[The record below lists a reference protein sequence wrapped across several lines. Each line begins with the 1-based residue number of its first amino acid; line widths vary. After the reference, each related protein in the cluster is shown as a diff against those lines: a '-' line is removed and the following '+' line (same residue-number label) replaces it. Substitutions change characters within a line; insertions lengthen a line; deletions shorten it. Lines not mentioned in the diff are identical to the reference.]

1 MADAAY
7 EYFEVL
13 KGWNKVSSI
22 RELEKVMRPIQKSST
37 LFNYLFK
44 KVKLQCAGLKLRKDG
59 EFAFI
64 HPLNVVLNLLKARIN
79 DELILCGGIMHD
91 FIEEEVDKYRDKHK
105 IDQKSKKGIK
115 ILAQYEKIMFKNLE
129 VELYKFASS
138 NNINKKKINDL
149 IEILKLLTRCKRDF
163 YYESISNIFKY
174 KGRDIKEKAIQI
186 KLADRMHNILC
197 IDCFNEEER
206 IYQCYKNLFILNSTK
221 KYLIE
226 QFGRSIFSS
235 KKPVPFER
243 LFNKCCKATYEAF
256 LIICRVSSKKGIT
269 DIISMLQL
277 SFKKYAF
284 EREGVSGVTKLKR
297 GESHLVRLFQSVIR
311 KYDRRLRHELDLYNK
326 RKVNEVTYCKK
337 FFKDYKFSDTEI
349 RAIIEYKDAY
359 ALKEIITYLLYK
371 PNYVINGFDYKK
383 VFRR

>member
-1 MADAAY
+1 MASAAY

-22 RELEKVMRPIQKSST
+22 RELERVMRPIQRSSV
-37 LFNYLFK
+37 LFNYLYK
-44 KVKLQCAGLKLRKDG
+44 KVKLQCTQLKPRKNG
-59 EFAFI
+59 EFTFV
-64 HPLNVVLNLLKARIN
+64 HPLNVVLNLLKARVN
-79 DELILCGGIMHD
+79 DELIFCGAIMHD
-91 FIEEEVDKYRDKHK
+91 FIEEEVDKYRDNHK
-105 IDQKSKKGIK
+105 IDQKTKKGIE
-115 ILAQYEKIMFKNLE
+115 ILDQYEKIAFKELE
-129 VELYKFASS
+129 VELHKFASS
-138 NNINKKKINDL
+138 NNINSKTIDDL

-174 KGRDIKEKAIQI
+174 KSREIKEKAIQI

-197 IDCFNEEER
+197 IDCFSEEER

-226 QFGRSIFSS
+226 QFGKSIFSS

-256 LIICRVSSKKGIT
+256 VIICRLSSRKGIT

-284 EREGVSGVTKLKR
+284 EREGVTGVTKLKR

-311 KYDRRLRHELDLYNK
+311 KYDRRLRHEWNLYKK

-337 FFKDYKFSDTEI
+337 FFKDYKFSEAEI
-349 RAIIEYKDAY
+349 RAIIDYKDAY
-359 ALKEIITYLLYK
+359 ALREIVTYLLYK
-371 PNYVINGFDYKK
+371 PNYVISGFDYKK
-383 VFRR
+383 VFKR